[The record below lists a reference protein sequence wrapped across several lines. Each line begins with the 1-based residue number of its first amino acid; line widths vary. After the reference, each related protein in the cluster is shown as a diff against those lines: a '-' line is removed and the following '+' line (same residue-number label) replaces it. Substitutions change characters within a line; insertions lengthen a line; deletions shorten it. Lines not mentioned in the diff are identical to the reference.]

1 MFNWI
6 SLLYAVPMIAAMVIA
21 GAIVGPRINAAAR
34 TLLWTG
40 IVLLCVA
47 QVAPLFTTYLV
58 MERSL
63 RGIYQVVNIV
73 MFLVHA
79 VGVVLLIVG
88 IGRAA
93 RGNDPLRGGPGGY
106 GYPATT
112 GGVGS
117 GFPGGPGTPG
127 STQPGYPQ
135 QPGQGYPSGQAG
147 QPGYPSQPS
156 GQPGYPPYGQPGQWG
171 NDQRR

>member
-6 SLLYAVPMIAAMVIA
+6 SLLYAVPMVAAMVIA
-21 GAIVGPRINAAAR
+21 GAIVGPRVNAAAR

-40 IVLLCVA
+40 IALLGVA
-47 QVAPLFTTYLV
+47 QAAPLFTTYLV

-63 RGIYQVVNIV
+63 RGIYQVVNV
-73 MFLVHA
+73 VVFLVHA
-79 VGVVLLIVG
+79 VGVVLLIVA

-93 RGNDPLRGGPGGY
+93 RGNDPLRGGSGGY

-112 GGVGS
+112 GGLGS
-117 GFPGGPGTPG
+117 GFPGGSGTPG
-127 STQPGYPQ
+127 PTQPGYPH
-135 QPGQGYPSGQAG
+135 QPGQGYPPGQTG

-156 GQPGYPPYGQPGQWG
+156 GQPGYPPYGQPGQWDNG
-171 NDQRR
+171 QLR